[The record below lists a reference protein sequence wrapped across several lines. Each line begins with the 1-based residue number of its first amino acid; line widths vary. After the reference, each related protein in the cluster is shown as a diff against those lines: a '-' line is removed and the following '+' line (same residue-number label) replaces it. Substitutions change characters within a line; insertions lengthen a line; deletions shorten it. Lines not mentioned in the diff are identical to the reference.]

1 MKSRCFIILLVMLLY
16 LCGCA
21 TVPRVQE
28 RQEKI
33 TLLEHELERWS
44 NFRLTGMSDI
54 QYLAFSQR
62 GQFILARSGNRMRF
76 DILGGGLLGL
86 GGPLVAA
93 YVNDREVQY
102 RLPGNSSITTR
113 VLENEER
120 AFFDILTGNLT
131 EMIFSQIDNI
141 IETGKCEIKG
151 FEIAF
156 TPLMQIKEIR
166 NRYQEIAVVFNY
178 DRQDRLTEIRVSV
191 PIIRNL
197 VIYVDRIEHD
207 NIVVSALR

>member
-1 MKSRCFIILLVMLLY
+1 
-16 LCGCA
+16 
-21 TVPRVQE
+21 
-28 RQEKI
+28 
-33 TLLEHELERWS
+33 
-44 NFRLTGMSDI
+44 
-54 QYLAFSQR
+54 
-62 GQFILARSGNRMRF
+62 
-76 DILGGGLLGL
+76 
-86 GGPLVAA
+86 VAA

-102 RLPGNSSITTR
+102 RLPGNSTITTR

-131 EMIFSQIDNI
+131 ERIFSQIDSI
-141 IETGKCEIKG
+141 VETGKCEIEG
-151 FEIAF
+151 FEIMF

-166 NRYQEIAVVFNY
+166 NPYQEIAVVFNY